1 MIEVLARNGRE
12 PATIKHGGDVTSE
25 KGYDPGYIDYELL
38 QLRASLTP
46 GQRIQAMLD
55 ARELIV
61 GLMRG
66 RLRGDYPELTERELN
81 LLILEEIERGKRIR
95 SRARSVLKNSSES

>member
-1 MIEVLARNGRE
+1 M
-12 PATIKHGGDVTSE
+12 TSKKE
-25 KGYDPGYIDYELL
+25 YNPGPIDYELL
-38 QLRASLTP
+38 RLRASLTP

-66 RLRGDYPELTERELN
+66 RLQKEHPELSERELN
-81 LLILEEIERGKRIR
+81 LLVLEEIERGKRIR
-95 SRARSVLKNSSES
+95 DRARTVLENSSES